1 MLILVN
7 EAIKERVKRKK
18 KFVQRG
24 KKFLKSLLILIC
36 IFLEAHHGGSHILQE
51 KKVTRYHLMHKV
63 VIWYGK
69 DISVAVLG

>member
-36 IFLEAHHGGSHILQE
+36 IFLEAHHGGSHILHE
-51 KKVTRYHLMHKV
+51 KKVTSS
-63 VIWYGK
+63 
-69 DISVAVLG
+69 DQISLDA